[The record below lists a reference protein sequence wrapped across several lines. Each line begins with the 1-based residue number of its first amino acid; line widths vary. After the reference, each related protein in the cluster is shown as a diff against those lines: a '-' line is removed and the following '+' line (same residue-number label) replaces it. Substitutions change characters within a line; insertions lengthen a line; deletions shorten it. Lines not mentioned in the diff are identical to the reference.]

1 MNGGQLLQSALLDP
15 LSYIGSHYP
24 DVRKCRSGIN
34 NPRPIGL
41 PGLKWSYTQN
51 LMKYAVLKNYE
62 QMGPFS
68 DQMRPWLFMM
78 LHCSTVLFCISI
90 VINIYMQLIYAKK
103 NNLFFSACRRRQ
115 FSIFQTRY
123 LGPHSKFYGKTAKLI
138 VMPFVRFSLGFW
150 KNLTI

>member
-34 NPRPIGL
+34 NPRPVGS

-62 QMGPFS
+62 QMRPFS
-68 DQMRPWLFMM
+68 EQMRPFYWLFMM
-78 LHCSTVLFCISI
+78 LHCFTVLFCISI

-103 NNLFFSACRRRQ
+103 TTYFSRLAEDANFQ
-115 FSIFQTRY
+115 FSRLDISAHIQNFM
-123 LGPHSKFYGKTAKLI
+123 AKLQ
-138 VMPFVRFSLGFW
+138 
-150 KNLTI
+150 N